1 VLTPLCDGT
10 IGVRATYSTP
20 TSEDVL
26 TVLQGTGVSTFEGA
40 PVGSPMRVGSRFVQ
54 WLEGPP
60 ESAIAVFEIGDHKG
74 ARLYATVLSYDS
86 EEAEN
91 LILSLR

>member
-1 VLTPLCDGT
+1 
-10 IGVRATYSTP
+10 
-20 TSEDVL
+20 
-26 TVLQGTGVSTFEGA
+26 
-40 PVGSPMRVGSRFVQ
+40 MRVGSRFVQ